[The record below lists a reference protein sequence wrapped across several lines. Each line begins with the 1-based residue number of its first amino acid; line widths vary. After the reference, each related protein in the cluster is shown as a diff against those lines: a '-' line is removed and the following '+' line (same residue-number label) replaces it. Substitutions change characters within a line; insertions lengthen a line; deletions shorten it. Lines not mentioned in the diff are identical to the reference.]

1 MNIVWSSKLENKS
14 NRLNQHTPIPT
25 KFNNNPHMASS
36 TVATTMVQPP
46 KPRPPPP
53 SLPPPGR
60 SSASSVGGTND
71 NIKKRPPPPAGKPPP
86 PPPRMRQTGVPPPPP
101 PPNRPPPPPS
111 RPIPNNR
118 EVVIRMK
125 NGTKPPPPPR
135 PPAPPTAN
143 PISKKRPAPE
153 ITTTA
158 SSSSS
163 APPLP
168 TKEARKR
175 QRQEQ
180 QQQNRRVSLK
190 APVVMRDVT
199 AFQKKHQVGEGTYGS
214 VFVGADK
221 LTGEIVALKRI
232 NTEEEENGF
241 PITAIREVK
250 ILKAL
255 NHSNIVQLKEIVT
268 SKDQGDIPKNVFMVF
283 EYLEY
288 DLTGII
294 ESPEI
299 KISQDHIK
307 SWSKQ
312 LLSGVHYMHVNK
324 IIHRDLKSSNLLINK
339 RGELKIADWGLA
351 RSWNKEMKRLTN
363 RVITLWYRPPELLL
377 GCNQY
382 TTKIDMWSV
391 GCIIAEMF
399 RRGGLLK
406 GSTEANQLDLI
417 FKTMGHPTREDW
429 PDIDTMCPLWKNFEP
444 KSGEQVFP
452 RRLREELNAR
462 LPANAMNWMTP
473 HAMDMI
479 DNLLAHNPEKRWS
492 ADKALL
498 AEYFFDNPTAKP
510 ASELNMKFGVESAH
524 EWEARKKHKEMM
536 AKKLAARGLPAPGSS
551 SSGRT
556 KS

>member
-1 MNIVWSSKLENKS
+1 MYNVVCVVLFVCVYRIPADLSFRVYPLYFTGYSQFNPPIAALALQLFGITILFVLPLEE
-14 NRLNQHTPIPT
+14 
-25 KFNNNPHMASS
+25 
-36 TVATTMVQPP
+36 
-46 KPRPPPP
+46 
-53 SLPPPGR
+53 
-60 SSASSVGGTND
+60 
-71 NIKKRPPPPAGKPPP
+71 
-86 PPPRMRQTGVPPPPP
+86 
-101 PPNRPPPPPS
+101 
-111 RPIPNNR
+111 PNNYCCN
-118 EVVIRMK
+118 IY
-125 NGTKPPPPPR
+125 
-135 PPAPPTAN
+135 
-143 PISKKRPAPE
+143 
-153 ITTTA
+153 ITILTF
-158 SSSSS
+158 SS
-163 APPLP
+163 PLC
-168 TKEARKR
+168 R
-175 QRQEQ
+175 
-180 QQQNRRVSLK
+180 L
-190 APVVMRDVT
+190 
-199 AFQKKHQVGEGTYGS
+199 
-214 VFVGADK
+214 
-221 LTGEIVALKRI
+221 L
-232 NTEEEENGF
+232 
-241 PITAIREVK
+241 
-250 ILKAL
+250 
-255 NHSNIVQLKEIVT
+255 
-268 SKDQGDIPKNVFMVF
+268 DQGDIPKNVFMVF

-452 RRLREELNAR
+452 RRLREELKAR
-462 LPANAMNWMTP
+462 LSANAMNWMTP

-498 AEYFFDNPTAKP
+498 AEYFFDSPTAKP

>member
-1 MNIVWSSKLENKS
+1 
-14 NRLNQHTPIPT
+14 
-25 KFNNNPHMASS
+25 MASS
-36 TVATTMVQPP
+36 TTVATTMVQPP

-53 SLPPPGR
+53 SLPPPPGR
-60 SSASSVGGTND
+60 ANTASGVGGGNV
-71 NIKKRPPPPAGKPPP
+71 NAKKRPPPPPPLPNHNRGAVKPP
-86 PPPRMRQTGVPPPPP
+86 PPPRMKQSHGAPPP
-101 PPNRPPPPPS
+101 PPNRPPPPPP

-118 EVVIRMK
+118 GAMVMR
-125 NGTKPPPPPR
+125 KPPPPPR
-135 PPAPPTAN
+135 PPTNLPSKKRLAPEISTIHTSSAATTAPPTAD
-143 PISKKRPAPE
+143 
-153 ITTTA
+153 
-158 SSSSS
+158 
-163 APPLP
+163 
-168 TKEARKR
+168 ARKR
-175 QRQEQ
+175 QRLEQ
-180 QQQNRRVSLK
+180 QQNKNCRVSLK

-221 LTGEIVALKRI
+221 ITGEIVALKRI

-429 PDIDTMCPLWKNFEP
+429 PDIDKMCPLWRNFEP

-452 RRLREELNAR
+452 RRLREELKTR
-462 LPANAMNWMTP
+462 LPASAMNWMTP
-473 HAMDMI
+473 HAIDML

-498 AEYFFDNPTAKP
+498 AEYFFDNPPFKP